1 MTNNIIQ
8 FPTSTPTPP
17 RPTFS
22 RMLVFLRRVLAIWRS
37 AMSAEYRDLLPVII
51 PTHWSIE
58 KILHFAN
65 GGTYPKPAFTA
76 TIGQRVNVRT
86 GWVGQAMG
94 RVA

>member
-1 MTNNIIQ
+1 MSNIIV
-8 FPTSTPTPP
+8 FPTSTPQPP

-22 RMLVFLRRVLAIWRS
+22 RMLVFLRRIVAMWRT

-51 PTHWSIE
+51 PNHWNVE

-86 GWVGQAMG
+86 GWTGQAME